1 MKKYILLPFIL
12 FFITTVVYAG
22 ASINK
27 TISEYKLEKV
37 ARKYSKSKTTQA
49 KERFVKTYKQLFLQD
64 SLYLSELLEE
74 GSKKSWYAYKSTLNK
89 MKERQVMA
97 QSIGVKCD
105 NYDYDY
111 SLQSAKEYFAKVNA
125 QKGEIDLQ
133 NAKITHNRNLAQ
145 KAYEELV
152 FAYQI
157 SGNEALMQN
166 IEQARKESKKHLL
179 ITVNNR
185 SDVALP
191 EELKQQILS
200 QFESGEYKDM
210 VVSTKIEPG
219 EMYDFIVSVTIDD
232 IYIENYWSGY
242 WGANRNFDVYEK
254 GFISYTAPH
263 NFRLGRVMRR
273 GIAAKAVR
281 NNIVMINLKQYLTPY
296 EQALL
301 TYNQKFMGHVP
312 LFRLFNIEG
321 KYELINVR
329 AKQVIAQEPLK
340 FYRKISPSTLI
351 PLMPGDTKNIE
362 MMKFAAGFYQS
373 NLPR

>member
-301 TYNQKFMGHVP
+301 TYNQKF
-312 LFRLFNIEG
+312 
-321 KYELINVR
+321 
-329 AKQVIAQEPLK
+329 
-340 FYRKISPSTLI
+340 
-351 PLMPGDTKNIE
+351 
-362 MMKFAAGFYQS
+362 
-373 NLPR
+373 